1 MADKEPTTYQPY
13 EQDAPNP
20 NGFHRGILS
29 LENEGV
35 RRCSALC
42 RCLRSARLP
51 PAARHAP
58 SRAPCPRSSAASA
71 RPAAGQDRH
80 QRAQER
86 PKTAPRG
93 GSSRSRSRNNNV
105 FKVAMFFTCFD
116 PRPPT

>member
-42 RCLRSARLP
+42 RCLRSARFRCPPRPLPRSP
-51 PAARHAP
+51 PALLGRVRPPRAATQP
-58 SRAPCPRSSAASA
+58 PPRAPAFGLAASA
-71 RPAAGQDRH
+71 AALCLTGRT
-80 QRAQER
+80 RLR
-86 PKTAPRG
+86 RRTP
-93 GSSRSRSRNNNV
+93 SS
-105 FKVAMFFTCFD
+105 
-116 PRPPT
+116 PTLSG

>member
-42 RCLRSARLP
+42 RCLRSARDAPLPATPP
-51 PAARHAP
+51 PALP
-58 SRAPCPRSSAASA
+58 TRAPRPRR
-71 RPAAGQDRH
+71 RP
-80 QRAQER
+80 
-86 PKTAPRG
+86 PAPLP
-93 GSSRSRSRNNNV
+93 
-105 FKVAMFFTCFD
+105 APP
-116 PRPPT
+116 PRPPASGLEASAAGLCLTAARACAGVRHHPRR